1 MAAMLDWFPS
11 VNFLTNAWVDWSDF
25 LVTHWGNWRKV
36 NFVDQLRHSS
46 EMAATLTF
54 H

>member
-1 MAAMLDWFPS
+1 
-11 VNFLTNAWVDWSDF
+11 
-25 LVTHWGNWRKV
+25 VTHWGNWRKV

-54 H
+54 HWFSHQRLGRLVWFFGGSLG